1 MVEIGCGVLC
11 LEKIAPTVKKWA
23 MCRRN
28 ESRQREGESTLQRE
42 TTFVQSGGRERDNV
56 DLKQQKTEN
65 KNHENDKLTK
75 VEGTT

>member
-1 MVEIGCGVLC
+1 MRCVVFGKNSSNG
-11 LEKIAPTVKKWA
+11 KK
-23 MCRRN
+23 MGNVQKKRKQT
-28 ESRQREGESTLQRE
+28 ESEGESTLQRE

-75 VEGTT
+75 VEGTA

>member
-1 MVEIGCGVLC
+1 MGNVQ
-11 LEKIAPTVKKWA
+11 KKGKQT
-23 MCRRN
+23 
-28 ESRQREGESTLQRE
+28 ETEGESTLQRE